1 MIFFAF
7 SFYLYNCTIEC
18 IHEVTSSQLLA
29 WSQWQ
34 FFLKE
39 TFIQL
44 FASYRLDFLKAL
56 KTWSLVEIDDSS

>member
-1 MIFFAF
+1 MYTRGYFKPTACLE
-7 SFYLYNCTIEC
+7 S
-18 IHEVTSSQLLA
+18 VA
-29 WSQWQ
+29 V
-34 FFLKE
+34 FLKE